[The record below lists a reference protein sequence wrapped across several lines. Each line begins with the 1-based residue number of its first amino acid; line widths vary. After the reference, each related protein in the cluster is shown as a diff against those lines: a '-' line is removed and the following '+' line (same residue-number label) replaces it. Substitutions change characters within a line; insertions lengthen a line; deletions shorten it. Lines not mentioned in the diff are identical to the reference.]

1 MKDSLDLSTINPG
14 LSESSSLK
22 NACSNEI
29 VIRNQP
35 YIISMSLH
43 NSKQSQMDLEVE
55 AKESAD
61 QWKASF
67 DVTAIETMTAK
78 TGNFKSF
85 SVFVNML
92 ENAINQES
100 SAVSIDLFTYD
111 DLETLRK
118 KRQGQAGS
126 VTHHPANIQLANKRY
141 LILTYNAEY
150 DRIYYPLS
158 LPYCGKPDPVILMQ
172 QIRQLTTENC
182 LLKSRLESDV
192 ERSDIIRLQREC
204 TRLKKENNEFR
215 QQLASN
221 RPNNSKDQ
229 QQQIELL
236 RQMIRT
242 SEDALVKER
251 AKTTTT
257 KTDDYRLLNDQIDS
271 LKTSERQL
279 KSKLRCLTNEI
290 ALMKRNTLHHHPTT
304 VRSSSKERPIHL
316 NGYSPR
322 SSQQQQQRPPSL
334 SRPSSGDQRR
344 HRSDHLLPTA
354 SSRNRSKHRSNSND
368 SRRSGSGTRPRS
380 SSLTKRSPS
389 PADSRGRFN
398 PTAYIRE
405 KNLKLRQIEI
415 QKSRETRRRRSVGRH
430 GSDSDLSGNIVFVFI
445 RKNKNKNKFL
455 FFEDFSARGGSK
467 AASITSLKLND
478 SDDGLRISASRRS
491 SSRKRTSE
499 SNQYKS
505 KDSTDSDIEG
515 VSSSPPILRKSA
527 SNNPASLISHKSHH
541 HSSSDH
547 DQQNINLI
555 KTESTNVND
564 MVDIDERLKSL
575 EKFMKENLPS

>member
-1 MKDSLDLSTINPG
+1 MKDSLDLSAINPG

-22 NACSNEI
+22 HVCSNEI
-29 VIRNQP
+29 LIRNQP
-35 YIISMSLH
+35 YIISMSIH
-43 NSKQSQMDLEVE
+43 NSKQPQMDLEVE

-61 QWKASF
+61 QWKGSF

-85 SVFVNML
+85 NIFVSML
-92 ENAINQES
+92 ENAVNQES
-100 SAVSIDLFTYD
+100 TSVSIDLFTYD

-118 KRQGQAGS
+118 KRQGQSGNIPN
-126 VTHHPANIQLANKRY
+126 HPTNIQLANKRY

-172 QIRQLTTENC
+172 QIRQLTTENR

-204 TRLKKENNEFR
+204 TRLKKENNEYR
-215 QQLASN
+215 QQLSSN
-221 RPNNSKDQ
+221 RSNNSKDQ
-229 QQQIELL
+229 QQQQQIELL
-236 RQMIRT
+236 HQMIRT

-251 AKTTTT
+251 AKIT
-257 KTDDYRLLNDQIDS
+257 KNDDYKTLNNQVEL

-279 KSKLRCLTNEI
+279 KSKVRSLTNEI
-290 ALMKRNTLHHHPTT
+290 ALLKRNSLHHPTT
-304 VRSSSKERPIHL
+304 VRSSSRVRPIHL
-316 NGYSPR
+316 HGYSPR
-322 SSQQQQQRPPSL
+322 SFQQRPPST
-334 SRPSSGDQRR
+334 SRPSSGDKRQ
-344 HRSDHLLPTA
+344 HRSDHLLPTV

-380 SSLTKRSPS
+380 SSITKRSPS
-389 PADSRGRFN
+389 PADSRSRFN

-405 KNLKLRQIEI
+405 RNLKLRQIEI

-430 GSDSDLSGNIVFVFI
+430 GSDSDMS
-445 RKNKNKNKFL
+445 
-455 FFEDFSARGGSK
+455 DFSARGGSK
-467 AASITSLKLND
+467 AGSIASLKLND
-478 SDDGLRISASRRS
+478 SDDGLRTSGSRRS
-491 SSRKRTSE
+491 TSRKRTRE
-499 SNQYKS
+499 YNQCKS

-515 VSSSPPILRKSA
+515 VSSPPILRKAA
-527 SNNPASLISHKSHH
+527 SNNATNFVSHKSHH

-547 DQQNINLI
+547 DQQNINSI
-555 KTESTNVND
+555 KPESTNVND
-564 MVDIDERLKSL
+564 MIDIDERLKSL

>member
-1 MKDSLDLSTINPG
+1 MKDSLDLSTISPG
-14 LSESSSLK
+14 ISESSSLK

-43 NSKQSQMDLEVE
+43 NSKQPQMDLEVE

-126 VTHHPANIQLANKRY
+126 ITHHPANIQLANKRY

-172 QIRQLTTENC
+172 QIRQLTAENC

-192 ERSDIIRLQREC
+192 ERSDIIRIQREC

-215 QQLASN
+215 QQLASS

-279 KSKLRCLTNEI
+279 KSKVRCLTNEI

-304 VRSSSKERPIHL
+304 VRSSSKERPLHL

-322 SSQQQQQRPPSL
+322 SFQQQQRPPSL

-398 PTAYIRE
+398 PTAYIHE

-430 GSDSDLSGNIVFVFI
+430 GSDSDLS
-445 RKNKNKNKFL
+445 
-455 FFEDFSARGGSK
+455 DFSARGGSK

-515 VSSSPPILRKSA
+515 VPSSPPSLRKSA

>member
-1 MKDSLDLSTINPG
+1 MKDSLDLSAISPG

-22 NACSNEI
+22 HVCSNEI
-29 VIRNQP
+29 TIRNQL
-35 YIISMSLH
+35 YIISMSVH
-43 NSKQSQMDLEVE
+43 NSKQPQIDLEVE

-61 QWKASF
+61 QWKACF

-92 ENAINQES
+92 ENAINQDS
-100 SAVSIDLFTYD
+100 TSVNIDLFTYD
-111 DLETLRK
+111 DLEALRK
-118 KRQGQAGS
+118 KRQGQS
-126 VTHHPANIQLANKRY
+126 ENLTHHTTNIQLANKRY

-172 QIRQLTTENC
+172 QIRQLTTENR
-182 LLKSRLESDV
+182 LLKSKLESDV

-204 TRLKKENNEFR
+204 SRLKKENNEFR
-215 QQLASN
+215 QQASSN
-221 RPNNSKDQ
+221 RSNNSNDQ

-236 RQMIRT
+236 RQMVRA
-242 SEDALVKER
+242 SEDALTKER
-251 AKTTTT
+251 TTITTAKN
-257 KTDDYRLLNDQIDS
+257 DNYRVLNDQVES

-279 KSKLRCLTNEI
+279 KSKVRSLVNEI
-290 ALMKRNTLHHHPTT
+290 ALLKRSTLHHPTT
-304 VRSSSKERPIHL
+304 VRSSSRERSIQL

-322 SSQQQQQRPPSL
+322 SLQQRPPSS

-344 HRSDHLLPTA
+344 HRSDHLLPTTA
-354 SSRNRSKHRSNSND
+354 SRNRSKHRSNSND
-368 SRRSGSGTRPRS
+368 SRRSGSETRHRS
-380 SSLTKRSPS
+380 TSITKRSPS

-405 KNLKLRQIEI
+405 RNLKLRQIEI
-415 QKSRETRRRRSVGRH
+415 QKSRESRRRRSAGRR
-430 GSDSDLSGNIVFVFI
+430 GSDSDMS
-445 RKNKNKNKFL
+445 
-455 FFEDFSARGGSK
+455 DFSARGGSK
-467 AASITSLKLND
+467 TGSVASLKLND
-478 SDDGLRISASRRS
+478 SDDGIRTSGSRRS
-491 SSRKRTSE
+491 TTSLKRTGGF
-499 SNQYKS
+499 NQYKP

-515 VSSSPPILRKSA
+515 TSSPAVLRKAA
-527 SNNPASLISHKSHH
+527 SNNATNFVSHKSHH

-547 DQQNINLI
+547 DQQNINPI
-555 KTESTNVND
+555 KTDLTNTND
-564 MVDIDERLKSL
+564 MIDIDERLKSL

>member
-1 MKDSLDLSTINPG
+1 MKDSLDLSAINPG

-22 NACSNEI
+22 HVCSNEI
-29 VIRNQP
+29 LIRNQP
-35 YIISMSLH
+35 YIISMSIH
-43 NSKQSQMDLEVE
+43 NSKQPQMDLEVE

-61 QWKASF
+61 QWKGSF

-85 SVFVNML
+85 NIFVSML
-92 ENAINQES
+92 ENAVNQES
-100 SAVSIDLFTYD
+100 TSVSIDLFTYD

-118 KRQGQAGS
+118 KRQGQSGNIPN
-126 VTHHPANIQLANKRY
+126 HPTNIQLANKRY

-172 QIRQLTTENC
+172 QIRQLTTENR

-204 TRLKKENNEFR
+204 TRLKKENNEYR
-215 QQLASN
+215 QQLSSN
-221 RPNNSKDQ
+221 RSNNSKDQ
-229 QQQIELL
+229 QQQQQIELL
-236 RQMIRT
+236 HQMIRT

-251 AKTTTT
+251 AKIT
-257 KTDDYRLLNDQIDS
+257 KNDDYKTLNNQVEL

-279 KSKLRCLTNEI
+279 KSKVRSLTNEI
-290 ALMKRNTLHHHPTT
+290 ALLKRNSLHHPTT
-304 VRSSSKERPIHL
+304 VRSSSRERPIHL

-322 SSQQQQQRPPSL
+322 SFQQRPPST

-380 SSLTKRSPS
+380 TSITKRSPS
-389 PADSRGRFN
+389 PADSRSRFN

-405 KNLKLRQIEI
+405 RNLKLRQIEI

-430 GSDSDLSGNIVFVFI
+430 GSDSDMS
-445 RKNKNKNKFL
+445 
-455 FFEDFSARGGSK
+455 DFSARGGSK
-467 AASITSLKLND
+467 AGSIASLKLND
-478 SDDGLRISASRRS
+478 SDDGLRTSGSRRS
-491 SSRKRTSE
+491 TSRKRTRE
-499 SNQYKS
+499 YNQCKS

-515 VSSSPPILRKSA
+515 VSSPPILRKAA
-527 SNNPASLISHKSHH
+527 SNNATNFVSHKSHH

-547 DQQNINLI
+547 DQQNINSI
-555 KTESTNVND
+555 KPESTNVND
-564 MVDIDERLKSL
+564 MIDIDERLKSL